1 MAKKTNPYV
10 YAHEAK
16 DRTRYGYRREYKGK
30 QLRARG
36 FLSSAEAEQHL
47 NQAIADVDGTLRGE
61 YRGKPTTAQD
71 ALNIY
76 RRKFEVIARDKGNQ
90 YGHNV
95 RSNCKVL
102 QEFVTAFGPTRLV
115 REITETDLREL
126 YQRLCFQPT
135 ISKNSAAVFVGR
147 VQGMMKAAQEA
158 KPDLVNWLRPKLKV
172 KRKTEHERRV
182 VEPWEYRDLVRT
194 LLNPPPCHK
203 FGSRKA
209 ERLAIGRDAADVVR
223 LLRQTGGR
231 LNEIVRLRLDQF
243 YWNKGFVRLEATKT
257 ENERDIP
264 LWGSIREIVQAR
276 IRDGLTSDR
285 YLFARATTPTYDNA
299 IARACRKAGKD
310 AKLNYGQAHG
320 FTCHSFRH
328 TAITHWMEVTAND
341 AGSVMKWSGHKTL
354 ESFSVYLR
362 PRLEGRILATQAM
375 DNVDGIL
382 TAQGGVESV
391 RSVGSAEERAAKLLQ
406 NKQLAV

>member
-1 MAKKTNPYV
+1 MPKKTNPYI
-10 YAHEAK
+10 YEHDAK
-16 DRTRYGYRREYKGK
+16 GKHCFGYRRKYKGK

-36 FLSSAEAEQHL
+36 FLTAGEAEQHL
-47 NQAIADVDGTLRGE
+47 NEAMSDVQAVNRGE

-71 ALNIY
+71 ALDIY
-76 RRKFEVIARDKGNQ
+76 RRKLEVRARDKGNQ

-102 QEFVTAFGPTRLV
+102 QDFVMEFGATRLV
-115 REITETDLREL
+115 REITETDLREF
-126 YQRLCFQPT
+126 YQRLCFRPT
-135 ISKNSAAVFVGR
+135 LSKNSAAVFVGR

-158 KPDLVNWLRPKLKV
+158 KPDLVNWLRPKLAV
-172 KRKTEHERRV
+172 KRKTEFERRV
-182 VEPWEYRDLVRT
+182 VEDWEYRALVLT
-194 LLNPPPCHK
+194 LLKPPPCHK

-209 ERLAIGRDAADVVR
+209 ERLAIGRDAADAVR

-231 LNEIVRLRLDQF
+231 LNEILRLRLDQF
-243 YWNKGFVRLEATKT
+243 HWKKDFVRLEATKT

-264 LWGSIREIVQAR
+264 LWGTIQEIVQAR
-276 IRDGLTSDR
+276 IRDGLTGDS

-299 IARACRKAGKD
+299 IARACRNAGRV

-328 TAITHWMEVTAND
+328 TAITYWMEVTGND

-362 PRLEGRILATQAM
+362 PRNEGRILATQAM
-375 DNVDGIL
+375 SNVDATL
-382 TAQGGVESV
+382 TLQGSVESV
-391 RSVGSAEERAAKLLQ
+391 RSVGSVEEPAAKPLQ
-406 NKQLAV
+406 DKQVAL